1 MKIKGVLRLMI
12 KIILPVCLILA
23 GAAGW
28 GYFKSRESKM
38 KRQPP
43 KKQAVVVET
52 ISMKPGNYQS
62 SVQVMGTVMPDRQIS
77 IKSKVSGEVIFL
89 SSRFV
94 QGGVM
99 KKGETLLKL
108 DNSDYMIEVQKAQ
121 SALDKVLSDL
131 AIEKGSQLI
140 AKEELKLMNEAS
152 QSVVKATDLALRRPQ
167 LAQVKAAIKSARADL
182 EKARLSLSRT
192 IVIVPFNALVLEKQ
206 VDLGSLVTVQG
217 TLATLVDVDTYRVE
231 AQVPPDRLAAL
242 RTGKDSGSVAQIYSQ
257 YSDQT
262 WQGKLVRTTGRMS
275 GKSRMAGV
283 IILVSDPLGLKDKEN
298 RAPLL
303 LDDHVNVR
311 IMGEILEN
319 VFSISRS
326 ILRDKNTVWMYN
338 SGVLEIK
345 EVRLAWK
352 EDTKVYIRSGITL
365 GDIVITSDLSAAV
378 KGMALQLT
386 SGDRP

>member
-38 KRQPP
+38 KRKPP

-167 LAQVKAAIKSARADL
+167 LAQVKAAIKSARAEL

-326 ILRDKNTVWMYN
+326 ILRDKNTVWIYN

>member
-1 MKIKGVLRLMI
+1 MI

-38 KRQPP
+38 KRKPP

-167 LAQVKAAIKSARADL
+167 LAQVKAAIKSARAEL